1 MLRSFAAHPVN
12 QLSFTFSLNDVL
24 LCMAKLL
31 TSITSPSGG
40 FQVLF
45 GADCLANCYKFD
57 NGVFSLSFSGDKT
70 FAKAMN
76 ASESPKRPETMSVGA
91 LTHIRFK

>member
-1 MLRSFAAHPVN
+1 MHGKAFDFNIFAFWWFP
-12 QLSFTFSLNDVL
+12 
-24 LCMAKLL
+24 
-31 TSITSPSGG
+31 
-40 FQVLF
+40 VLF

-70 FAKAMN
+70 FAEAMN

-91 LTHIRFK
+91 LTHIRFE